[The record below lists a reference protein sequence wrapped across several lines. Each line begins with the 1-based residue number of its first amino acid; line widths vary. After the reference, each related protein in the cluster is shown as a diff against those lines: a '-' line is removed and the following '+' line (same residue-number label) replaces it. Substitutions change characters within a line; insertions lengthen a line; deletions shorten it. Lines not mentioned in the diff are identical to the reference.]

1 MRKILLPLIFSLTAL
16 FGLHAQS
23 ENDAIYIYRN
33 DGQFNAFFDARVDS
47 ITCSHYDADSIWHS
61 DWQMQ
66 VVYTSDS
73 IYRIPLAVIDS
84 VAFAAPAPVLSNDV
98 VRMEKGLLDY
108 LVKVEGM
115 ALTFESSLPK
125 TLEPSKG
132 DILVCTDFE
141 HPLFEEGFVGKV
153 YDTSAS
159 SDGFLVRCD
168 TVSDIT
174 EVFDCVVGIEEV
186 VYDDPGSTRG
196 SWSSAPIPI
205 EASLNYDT
213 GGSGD
218 LGVSMSGT
226 VSGRVKATIV
236 YNISRERQHISAM
249 LNHDWNLGANIKLKS
264 TMGRFFRSAP
274 AQQLSPAV
282 RFPAALPILKFQL
295 FGAPFVRGSAD
306 AELEVSLSSPTH
318 SYTSG
323 IVYENGAFQGVHRS
337 LGNSSGSINPT
348 FSSTLSLNGYVQG
361 GYLFDFYLGTI
372 QCLGYVKSAVDFY
385 IGPKL
390 TGNYKMDLG
399 AAASRDYYHTVKDSK
414 VGLSLLSL
422 DAEAYGEAAYMGE
435 SVARHTFMELSLAS
449 LLYNEWY
456 LFPEFS
462 DITVEPSKTDAEAT
476 LSYRPSRNVLLP
488 LTLGIGLYDK
498 DDEPVDDY
506 YSESEYKRD
515 DSGFEME
522 HTFSSLTRNKPYTAY
537 PLIKYAGGTIV
548 ATPSKDFRLDALVE
562 TGEASSV
569 TASSAVVAGYAEG
582 LESAETLCELGV
594 CYSTSGTPSINN
606 GKFVSSGRTSSG
618 EFTVSL
624 TGLQPNTTYYY
635 ATLLAIDGEYFYGDM
650 KYFKTE
656 ELELC
661 PDHNHPHLI
670 DLGLPSGTKWA
681 CCNVGASVPEDCGGY
696 YAWGETEEKSNYHLN
711 YYKYWFDYDADG
723 YGTDDE
729 FLFIGNDISSSN
741 YDAAKNKWGSHWKMP
756 TLVQIEE
763 LIKYCKVEWYS
774 VNGRKGLLF
783 CGNGKYLFIP
793 AVGYK
798 YTDGAIDFN
807 SGGAYWTANSYPE
820 DSKAYQLSFGSNGVG
835 LASGWGWRANGQPIR
850 SIFE

>member
-1 MRKILLPLIFSLTAL
+1 MKRTLLSCMFCLTAL
-16 FGLHAQS
+16 LGLHAQS

-66 VVYTSDS
+66 VVHTSDS

-84 VAFAAPAPVLSNDV
+84 VTFAAPAPVLSNDV

-108 LVKVEGM
+108 LIKVEGM

-318 SYTSG
+318 RYTSG

-506 YSESEYKRD
+506 YSEFEYKRD

-522 HTFSSLTRNKPYTAY
+522 HTFTSLTRNKPYTAY
-537 PLIKYAGGTIV
+537 PLIKYGGGVIV

-569 TASSAVVAGYAEG
+569 TASSAVVSGYAEG

-594 CYSTSGTPSINN
+594 CYTTSGTPSINN

-618 EFTVSL
+618 DFTVSL
-624 TGLQPNTTYYY
+624 TGLKPNTTYYY
-635 ATLLAIDGEYFYGDM
+635 VTLLAIDGEYFYGDV
-650 KYFKTE
+650 KSFETKGG
-656 ELELC
+656 ELC
-661 PDHNHPHLI
+661 DDANHVHAV
-670 DLGLPSGTKWA
+670 DLGLSVKWA
-681 CCNVGASVPEDCGGY
+681 CCNVGASVPEGYGGY
-696 YAWGETEEKSNYHLN
+696 YAWGETEEKSSYDWDTYQ
-711 YYKYWFDYDADG
+711 YYIDTDGDG
-723 YGTDDE
+723 YKDTFQNLGSNISGT
-729 FLFIGNDISSSN
+729 S
-741 YDAAKNKWGSHWKMP
+741 YDVAHVKWGGGWRMP
-756 TLVQIEE
+756 TGDEIKE
-763 LIKYCKVEWYS
+763 LREKCSWEWTS
-774 VNGRKGLLF
+774 VNGVWGQKVTGPN
-783 CGNGKYLFIP
+783 GN
-793 AVGYK
+793 
-798 YTDGAIDFN
+798 
-807 SGGAYWTANSYPE
+807 
-820 DSKAYQLSFGSNGVG
+820 
-835 LASGWGWRANGQPIR
+835 
-850 SIFE
+850 SIFLPAAGYRFGTSLCDAGSYGYYWSGPLGEYYSRLACYLYFSSGNHCWYGNDNRLRYGFAVRPVSE

>member
-1 MRKILLPLIFSLTAL
+1 MKRTLLPCIFCLMAL
-16 FGLHAQS
+16 LGLHAQS
-23 ENDAIYIYRN
+23 DNDAIYVFRN
-33 DGQFNAFFDARVDS
+33 DGQFNAFFDAQVDS
-47 ITCSHYDADSIWHS
+47 ITYSHYDADSIWHS
-61 DWQMQ
+61 DWQVQ
-66 VVYTSDS
+66 VVHTSDS

-84 VAFAAPAPVLSNDV
+84 VTFAAPAPVLSSDV
-98 VRMEKGLLDY
+98 SRMEKGLLDY
-108 LVKVEGM
+108 LIKVEGM
-115 ALTFESSLPK
+115 DLTFEASLPK
-125 TLEPSKG
+125 VLQPSQG

-141 HPLFEEGFVGKV
+141 HPLFVEGFVGKV
-153 YDTSAS
+153 YETSS
-159 SDGFLVRCD
+159 LSDGFLVRCD

-174 EVFDCVVGIEEV
+174 EVFDCIVGIEEV
-186 VYDDPGSTRG
+186 VYDEPGSTRG

-205 EASLNYDT
+205 EAGLNYDT
-213 GGSGD
+213 GGAGD

-264 TMGRFFRSAP
+264 NMGRFFRSAP

-295 FGAPFVRGSAD
+295 FGAPFVRGSGD

-323 IVYENGAFQGVHRS
+323 IVYDNGAFQGVHRS
-337 LGNSSGSINPT
+337 LGNSSGSLNPT

-372 QCLGYVKSAVDFY
+372 ECLGYVKSAVDFY

-399 AAASRDYYHTVKDSK
+399 AAASLDYYHTVKDSK
-414 VGLSLLSL
+414 VGLSLLSI

-435 SVARHTFMELSLAS
+435 SVARHTFMESSLAS

-462 DITVEPSKTDAEAT
+462 DITVEPSKTEAEAT

-498 DDEPVDDY
+498 DNEPVNDH
-506 YSESEYKRD
+506 YSASEYKRD

-522 HTFSSLTRNKPYTAY
+522 HTFTSLTRNKPYTAY
-537 PLIKYAGGTIV
+537 PLIKYAGGVIV
-548 ATPSKDFRLDALVE
+548 CAPSKDFRLDALVE

-569 TASSAVVAGYAEG
+569 TANSAVVSGYAEG

-594 CYSTSGTPSINN
+594 CYTTSGTPSIKN

-618 EFTVSL
+618 DFTVSL
-624 TGLQPNTTYYY
+624 SDLKPNTTYYY
-635 ATLLAIDGEYFYGDM
+635 VTLLAIDGEYFYGDV
-650 KYFKTE
+650 KSFETKGGA
-656 ELELC
+656 LC
-661 PDHNHPHLI
+661 NDSNHVHAV
-670 DLGLPSGTKWA
+670 DLGLSVKWA
-681 CCNVGASVPEDCGGY
+681 CCNVGASVPEGYGGY
-696 YAWGETEEKSNYHLN
+696 YAWGETEEKSDYDWDT
-711 YYKYWFDYDADG
+711 YKYYIDTNGDG
-723 YGTDDE
+723 YKDTWQNIGSNISGT
-729 FLFIGNDISSSN
+729 S
-741 YDAAKNKWGSHWKMP
+741 YDVAHVKWGGSWRMP
-756 TLVQIEE
+756 TVDEIKE
-763 LIKYCKVEWYS
+763 LCEKCSWEWTT
-774 VNGRKGLLF
+774 VNGVNGQKVTGPNGNSIFLPAAGYRYGTSLYYAGSYGYYWSGTLRGYRGYFAYGLYF
-783 CGNGKYLFIP
+783 Y
-793 AVGYK
+793 
-798 YTDGAIDFN
+798 
-807 SGGAYWTANSYPE
+807 SGGR
-820 DSKAYQLSFGSNGVG
+820 
-835 LASGWGWRANGQPIR
+835 GWDGDYRLDGFAVRPV
-850 SIFE
+850 SE